1 MDGISTSG
9 ITDKDLIEV
18 KDFEDNI
25 QGVLAKFG
33 QKLQDDLIKSLDKK
47 KKNASGDLR
56 QSIQAV
62 PDVSI
67 SDGIYTYVLSM
78 ADYYEQV
85 DKGRG
90 TGGDPYKLYPQFIK
104 WAFAKKALG
113 GLPKA
118 PSDASGLKSYA
129 FNVAKKVTKFGFKP
143 SYFFTNVIDDGRL
156 EQLTED
162 LATAGAEGFT
172 LDNR

>member
-47 KKNASGDLR
+47 KKNASGGLR

-62 PDVSI
+62 PNVSI
-67 SDGIYTYVLSM
+67 QDGFYTYVLSM
-78 ADYYEQV
+78 ASYYEFV
-85 DKGRG
+85 DEGRKAG
-90 TGGDPYKLYPQFIK
+90 KMPPVDSLIK
-104 WAFAKKALG
+104 WVKQKSAFG
-113 GLPKA
+113 GLEVNESKDVR
-118 PSDASGLKSYA
+118 SVA
-129 FNVAKKVTKFGFKP
+129 FGIAKNIAKFGIKP

>member
-56 QSIQAV
+56 QSIQA
-62 PDVSI
+62 PPSVSV

-78 ADYYEQV
+78 ASYYEFV
-85 DKGRG
+85 DEGRKAG
-90 TGGDPYKLYPQFIK
+90 KMPPIDSLIK
-104 WAFAKKALG
+104 WVKQKSAFG
-113 GLPKA
+113 GLEVDESKDVR
-118 PSDASGLKSYA
+118 SVA
-129 FNVAKKVTKFGFKP
+129 FGIAKNIAKFGIKP

-162 LATAGAEGFT
+162 LATAGAQGFT

>member
-33 QKLQDDLIKSLDKK
+33 QKLQDDLIKALDKK
-47 KKNASGDLR
+47 KKNASGGLR

-62 PDVSI
+62 PDVSV

-78 ADYYEQV
+78 ASYYEFV
-85 DKGRG
+85 DEGRKAG
-90 TGGDPYKLYPQFIK
+90 KMPPIDSLIK
-104 WAFAKKALG
+104 WVKQKSAFG
-113 GLPKA
+113 GLEVNESKDVR
-118 PSDASGLKSYA
+118 SVA
-129 FNVAKKVTKFGFKP
+129 FGIAKNIAKFGIKP

>member
-47 KKNASGDLR
+47 KKNASGGLR

-62 PDVSI
+62 PDVSV

-78 ADYYEQV
+78 ASYYEFV
-85 DKGRG
+85 DEGRKAG
-90 TGGDPYKLYPQFIK
+90 KMPPIDSLIK
-104 WAFAKKALG
+104 WVKQKSAFG
-113 GLPKA
+113 GLEVNESKDVR
-118 PSDASGLKSYA
+118 SVA
-129 FNVAKKVTKFGFKP
+129 FGIAKNIAKFGIKP

-162 LATAGAEGFT
+162 LATAGAQGFT

>member
-47 KKNASGDLR
+47 KKNASGGLR

-62 PDVSI
+62 PDVSV

-78 ADYYEQV
+78 ASYYEFV
-85 DKGRG
+85 DEGRKAG
-90 TGGDPYKLYPQFIK
+90 KMPPIDSLIK
-104 WAFAKKALG
+104 WVKQKSAFG
-113 GLPKA
+113 GLEVNESKDVR
-118 PSDASGLKSYA
+118 SVA
-129 FNVAKKVTKFGFKP
+129 FGIAKNIAKFGIKP